1 MIEKLKK
8 RWNITSNTQFWLIML
23 TFAITGS
30 LSAKLAKPICEYFG
44 IFPDTYHPVLYWLI
58 RLLIILPAY
67 QVILLIVGTIFG
79 QFKFFWEFE
88 KKMIGIRPK
97 KKTDEKH

>member
-8 RWNITSNTQFWLIML
+8 RWNITSNAQFWLIML
-23 TFAITGS
+23 TFAVTGS

-97 KKTDEKH
+97 KK

>member
-1 MIEKLKK
+1 MIEKSKK
-8 RWNITSNTQFWLIML
+8 RWNITSNAQFWLIML
-23 TFAITGS
+23 TFAVTGS

-97 KKTDEKH
+97 KK

>member
-8 RWNITSNTQFWLIML
+8 RWNITSNAQFWFIML
-23 TFAITGS
+23 TFAVTGS

-97 KKTDEKH
+97 KK